1 VVAVGW
7 VQTAAGYRVL
17 ILKWN
22 GTRWATA

>member
-7 VQTAAGYRVL
+7 VQASTGYRVL

-22 GTRWATA
+22 GTRWAKA